1 LFWELDILQLEAKW
15 KHLKVLFTWGVWKRR
30 GTTRVSS
37 SQVEG
42 LYQEGAVE
50 VLTEKEDCWKLKDHK
65 KKNFKATDTQC
76 VLTLESKP
84 DDITKEE
91 CADLF
96 YGVKWSLGVEQAITG
111 SD

>member
-1 LFWELDILQLEAKW
+1 LAYFVYLG
-15 KHLKVLFTWGVWKRR
+15 GVEEER
-30 GTTRVSS
+30 TRVWN

-42 LYQEGAVE
+42 LYQEGAAE
-50 VLTEKEDCWKLKDHK
+50 ILTEKEDCWKLKDHK
-65 KKNFKATDTQC
+65 KKKFKAADAQC

-84 DDITKEE
+84 DDTTKEDW
-91 CADLF
+91 ADLF